1 MRAFIAVEF
10 DAAIRERLAEVAT
23 RLRAASSGVKWVSP
37 EQMHLTLKFLG
48 EIEESAV
55 DEVAVV
61 MAEAASGIAP
71 FEVRVAGV
79 GAFPPHGAPR
89 VVWAGLDDAAN
100 HLKRLH
106 VRLDSG
112 VAELGV
118 ERESRPFAAHLTLG
132 RVKDPRASQGV
143 RAAIE
148 REAAADL
155 GVQKVEELVLFQSV
169 LSPKGPMYTG
179 LRRQR
184 LSAP

>member
-10 DAAIRERLAEVAT
+10 DPAIRERLAEAAT
-23 RLRAASSGVKWVSP
+23 RLRAASSGVKWVGL

-48 EIEESAV
+48 EVEESAV

-61 MAEAASGIAP
+61 MAEAAAGVAP
-71 FEVRVAGV
+71 FEVRVAGL

-89 VVWAGLDDAAN
+89 VVWAGLDDSAG
-100 HLKRLH
+100 HLKGLH

-118 ERESRPFAAHLTLG
+118 EREGRPFAAHLTLG

-143 RAAIE
+143 RSAIE
-148 REAAADL
+148 RETAAEF
-155 GVQKVEELVLFQSV
+155 GVQRVEELVLFQSV
-169 LSPKGPMYTG
+169 LSSSGPTYTP

-184 LSAP
+184 L

>member
-10 DAAIRERLAEVAT
+10 DQAIRERLAEAAT
-23 RLRAASSGVKWVSP
+23 RLRATSTGVKWVSP

-48 EIEESAV
+48 EVEESAA

-61 MAEAASGIAP
+61 MAEAVAGIAP
-71 FEVRVAGV
+71 FEVRVSGL
-79 GAFPPHGAPR
+79 GAFPPQGAPR
-89 VVWAGLDDAAN
+89 VVWAGLDDSAN

-118 ERESRPFAAHLTLG
+118 EREGRPFTAHLTLG

-148 REAAADL
+148 REAAADF
-155 GVQKVEELVLFQSV
+155 GVQRVEELVLFQSV
-169 LSPKGPMYTG
+169 LSPSGPIYTP

-184 LSAP
+184 L